1 MGGFIVLWFA
11 LAAVL
16 IVAELFSLDLTL
28 GLLGGAAAI
37 AGVSAVIGAPAVLQ
51 VVVFIIAALVALA
64 AIRPIARRHL
74 RMTRTERTGVDRLP
88 GATGLVLQEIT
99 VDGGLIKLD
108 GESWSARLEE
118 SISTDPVPEGSRVS
132 VVRIEGATAIVH
144 ALD

>member
-1 MGGFIVLWFA
+1 MGGFIVLWFV

-28 GLLGGAAAI
+28 GLLGGAAGV
-37 AGVSAVIGAPAVLQ
+37 AGVSAALGAPAVLQ
-51 VVVFIIAALVALA
+51 VVVFVIAALVALA

-74 RMTRTERTGVDRLP
+74 RLARTERTGVDRLP

-118 SISTDPVPEGSRVS
+118 AISTDPVPEGSRVS